1 MKISW
6 KISFKTAVR
15 GVIAPYRSQR
25 FFRLKSPLQK
35 HFGIDKRTES
45 SVLITIHRED
55 HFIGVDITKTA
66 QKRQDIGRQVMNL
79 FFSIAQFL
87 VTLLPAFGIGVGVG
101 DRAMTSVPQVQP
113 IYWSF
118 FIWFVLYAGCIAYG
132 IYQALPAQRE
142 NAVLRRVGFYTASAF
157 IGVTVYALVAQFGG
171 SDWILIG
178 VFIWI
183 FASFLYAIFRLTEDK
198 SHLSQIETYVVF
210 APISLLTGWV
220 SIAILVNIAA
230 ALKTSGIIPA
240 GAIETAF
247 SLLMLLIACIIA
259 SGIIRIS
266 EGNAWYAFP
275 VMWGLIGVVIANLGE
290 QSNLVVAG
298 FAAFVGLVLLGVLV
312 IVRKRTNEKTV
323 F

>member
-1 MKISW
+1 
-6 KISFKTAVR
+6 
-15 GVIAPYRSQR
+15 
-25 FFRLKSPLQK
+25 
-35 HFGIDKRTES
+35 
-45 SVLITIHRED
+45 
-55 HFIGVDITKTA
+55 
-66 QKRQDIGRQVMNL
+66 
-79 FFSIAQFL
+79 
-87 VTLLPAFGIGVGVG
+87 
-101 DRAMTSVPQVQP
+101 MTSVPQVQP

-142 NAVLRRVGFYTASAF
+142 KALLRHVGFYTASAF

-183 FASFLYAIFRLTEDK
+183 FASLLYAIFRLTEDK
-198 SHLSQIETYVVF
+198 SHLSQIETCVVF

-275 VMWGLIGVVIANLGE
+275 VIWGLIGVVIANLGE

-312 IVRKRTNEKTV
+312 IVRKGTNEKTV
-323 F
+323 S